1 MLLAMVWS
9 NPERLSL
16 TPHPSPIILFSG
28 DPDKTGRGP
37 LFFSSPPRLT
47 NARSRTITNSVWKL
61 ASFSFFFLLV
71 HWTNRSSLKL
81 HFYYQQIP
89 ETLDLIRLLSALG
102 SHCSW
107 VDLIKRDVIS
117 QWAISDVPILDAYRL
132 ISHQSFSAFYVQS
145 YQPVFYLSTTGPGRL
160 FWELSVRLGS
170 VRACMWA
177 WEPVVGRN
185 GTYSFQ
191 SPGCSSAHLEGS
203 GVGPSCRLQLW
214 WSYTQGGME
223 DV

>member
-1 MLLAMVWS
+1 MVWS

-16 TPHPSPIILFSG
+16 TPHPSPIILFSR

-37 LFFSSPPRLT
+37 LFFPPPLD
-47 NARSRTITNSVWKL
+47 SRTPDHAQLQTLCENWL
-61 ASFSFFFLLV
+61 LFLFSLLV

-145 YQPVFYLSTTGPGRL
+145 YQPVFYLSTTGPA
-160 FWELSVRLGS
+160 VLGAERAVGFCACVHVG
-170 VRACMWA
+170 VRAGCR
-177 WEPVVGRN
+177 EERYLQLSISRVQ
-185 GTYSFQ
+185 F
-191 SPGCSSAHLEGS
+191 CSSRG
-203 GVGPSCRLQLW
+203 
-214 WSYTQGGME
+214 
-223 DV
+223 